1 MFQTKTS
8 TEEGFKKDH
17 KKSQLAYIGKN
28 RKKKKKQNQT
38 KYAGSQPAGPS

>member
-1 MFQTKTS
+1 MKTG

-17 KKSQLAYIGKN
+17 KKSQLTYIGKTS
-28 RKKKKKQNQT
+28 KKKENQNQT